1 MLHAIFEI
9 SPFIAGILCGLL
21 IFFRGR
27 DRLIHPRLVAAG
39 SVGIGF
45 VCALI
50 AGELSQGLLI
60 AISSVV
66 VDSSACALGW
76 IVAHVAVKRIAA

>member
-9 SPFIAGILCGLL
+9 SPFLGGVLCGLL

-27 DRLIHPRLVAAG
+27 DRLLHPRIVAAG
-39 SVGIGF
+39 SVGIGCL
-45 VCALI
+45 CALI
-50 AGELSQGLLI
+50 AGELSGGLWT
-60 AISSVV
+60 AIGSVL

-76 IVAHVAVKRIAA
+76 VVAHFAVKRITA